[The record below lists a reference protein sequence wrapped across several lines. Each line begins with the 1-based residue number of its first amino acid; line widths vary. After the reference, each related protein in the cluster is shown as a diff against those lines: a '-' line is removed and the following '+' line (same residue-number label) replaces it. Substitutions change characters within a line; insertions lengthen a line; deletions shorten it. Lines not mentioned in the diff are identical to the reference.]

1 MHTVAV
7 PSMISTWFS
16 ILYQPPYATD
26 NTMLTYSTWF
36 VYISSSFFPVYNMI
50 FGYIHNY
57 HVLSVRDIS
66 KK

>member
-26 NTMLTYSTWF
+26 NTMLTYSTW
-36 VYISSSFFPVYNMI
+36 SSI
-50 FGYIHNY
+50 FRQVFSGLQYAFWIY
-57 HVLSVRDIS
+57 SQLSRAFRLRY
-66 KK
+66 

>member
-36 VYISSSFFPVYNMI
+36 VYILSSFFWFTI
-50 FGYIHNY
+50 CFFGYIHNY
-57 HVLSVRDIS
+57 HVLFVRDIS

>member
-26 NTMLTYSTWF
+26 NTMLAYSTWF
-36 VYISSSFFPVYNMI
+36 VYISSSFFPVYNM
-50 FGYIHNY
+50 FFRYIHNY
-57 HVLSVRDIS
+57 HVLFVRDIS
-66 KK
+66 EK